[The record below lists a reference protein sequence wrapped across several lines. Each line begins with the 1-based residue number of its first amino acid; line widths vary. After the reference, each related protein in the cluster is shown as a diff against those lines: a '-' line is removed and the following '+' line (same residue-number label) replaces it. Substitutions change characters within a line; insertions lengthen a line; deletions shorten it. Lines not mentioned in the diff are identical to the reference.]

1 MLDHTIRILDRALS
15 RVVDAAQ
22 WLALP
27 IAALLL
33 LQWPLR
39 EVIAKF
45 SREAN
50 DFGQVLFALY
60 VSIAL
65 TCAMRAGAHLHTDVL
80 SHRYP
85 PRVRRVLALLGL
97 LLALIPWS
105 VFVLV
110 AHFDS
115 ARRSLAL
122 LESFPDT
129 TNPGYFIIKL
139 AAWLM
144 ALLLLLQSLVELI
157 RLARANER

>member
-1 MLDHTIRILDRALS
+1 MNALRSLDLALS
-15 RVVDAAQ
+15 RAIGAAQ

-39 EVIAKF
+39 EVVARF

-50 DFGQVLFALY
+50 DFGQVAFALY
-60 VSIAL
+60 VSVAL
-65 TCAMRAGAHLHTDVL
+65 TSAMRAGAHLHTDVL
-80 SHRYP
+80 SHRYS
-85 PRVRRVLALLGL
+85 PRLQRVLAILGI

-105 VFVLV
+105 VFVMV

-115 ARRSLAL
+115 ARRSLVL

-129 TNPGYFIIKL
+129 SNPGYFIIKL

-144 ALLLLLQSLVELI
+144 AMLLLLQSLVELI
-157 RLARANER
+157 RLLRADHQ